1 MIGTLA
7 LIFFGLAF
15 FLLLG
20 GALIVL
26 ADSGARRAFRIALHR
41 RVARLRPPRVA
52 IVGDSLTAQ
61 CDWRSLGSRPFD
73 VLRLALG
80 GATLKDIGA
89 QIVEARMMGARCF
102 VIDGGLNDLLF
113 DAAPLAQIEHD
124 FRALLRRLP
133 EDAGGV
139 FMLAPHV
146 ADTAQAPRIDAANR
160 LMRALAEARGLAVVD
175 LQPRLSDGG
184 ARRPEMTND
193 GLHFSP
199 LAATVWVEAARESLE
214 SLESLAL
221 ERRSR
226 DGLA

>member
-1 MIGTLA
+1 MVTTFA
-7 LIFFGLAF
+7 LIFFALA
-15 FLLLG
+15 FLLLFG

-26 ADSGARRAFRIALHR
+26 SDAGARRAFRIALFR
-41 RVARLRPPRVA
+41 RVARLRPPRYA
-52 IVGDSLTAQ
+52 IVGDSLAAQ

-113 DAAPLAQIEHD
+113 DEAPPEQIDHD

-133 EDAGGV
+133 EDARGV
-139 FMLAPHV
+139 LMLAPHV
-146 ADTAQAPRIDAANR
+146 ADAAQAPRIDEANR
-160 LMRALAEARGLAVVD
+160 LMRGLAEARGLAVVD
-175 LQPRLSDGG
+175 LQPRLSEGG
-184 ARRPEMTND
+184 ARRTEMTDD

-199 LAATVWVEAARESLE
+199 LAAKIWVEAAREGLSSE
-214 SLESLAL
+214 GV
-221 ERRSR
+221 SR
-226 DGLA
+226 GVA

>member
-52 IVGDSLTAQ
+52 IVGDSLAAQ
-61 CDWRSLGSRPFD
+61 CDWRSLGSRSFD

-133 EDAGGV
+133 EDARSV
-139 FMLAPHV
+139 LMLAPHV
-146 ADTAQAPRIDAANR
+146 ADPAQAPRIDAANR
-160 LMRALAEARGLAVVD
+160 LMRGLAEARGLAVVD

-184 ARRPEMTND
+184 ARRPEMTDD

-221 ERRSR
+221 ERHSR